1 MQGWGM
7 RRLRA
12 PGLRL
17 VQLCACSPGPQADS
31 NSGFHFSC
39 RRRGGQICPYLWDP
53 GCPAAMEM
61 ISRRHV
67 GPELCSQCPCT
78 QVWWPQLADP
88 TSPSLGKPG
97 TAARAERRASPALP
111 HPGPTTPRA
120 NNAPLWQLISHRQT
134 ACGSCRDLV
143 NKEQRHKLS
152 RGGGGCG
159 LSWGEGGAHSPQMG
173 EWVPVILSETKGDAS
188 LPAGQLPSPLGRRA
202 CRTLLS
208 LQGMCCPLEKKESI
222 QKSIST
228 CQRVHPC

>member
-88 TSPSLGKPG
+88 TSPSLGFKPPPSNTPHFLG
-97 TAARAERRASPALP
+97 ESSSSLLP
-111 HPGPTTPRA
+111 HICLVLSHLPLTSGTQRGQGKALQNEPPWRVVLSCLRARLGFEDEAPPGMAISPNTTASSSPTM
-120 NNAPLWQLISHRQT
+120 
-134 ACGSCRDLV
+134 GSTL
-143 NKEQRHKLS
+143 RHLQFPS
-152 RGGGGCG
+152 TG
-159 LSWGEGGAHSPQMG
+159 LSQPLPL
-173 EWVPVILSETKGDAS
+173 VTCLAS
-188 LPAGQLPSPLGRRA
+188 ARPPH
-202 CRTLLS
+202 LLS
-208 LQGMCCPLEKKESI
+208 LPLLAPSF
-222 QKSIST
+222 
-228 CQRVHPC
+228 

>member
-1 MQGWGM
+1 MHTGSGWLGPPAPPHQLLEPRLIASMQFELISCFRWSSANQGRQEAEVGAIKLTALGPGSL
-7 RRLRA
+7 RRKKQSRHQKA
-12 PGLRL
+12 P
-17 VQLCACSPGPQADS
+17 PP
-31 NSGFHFSC
+31 
-39 RRRGGQICPYLWDP
+39 
-53 GCPAAMEM
+53 
-61 ISRRHV
+61 
-67 GPELCSQCPCT
+67 T
-78 QVWWPQLADP
+78 P

-228 CQRVHPC
+228 CQSVHPC